1 MSLYHQDK
9 SLWHLLKTRFTGYI
23 SSRKTL
29 SIYLLQTTLRIDL
42 LSPAQKLRPHRCKK
56 VSWRSRHWLSETMY
70 LLCNGKEPTHQNHL
84 RHTDFFVLPTAY
96 VLKYS
101 IESLVLME
109 AFTSNRS
116 MVDINE
122 TAKGSAEIVPSL
134 IAVHALLGCDNVPK
148 MFDIGKKKTWH
159 QLLKNVQGLWQLVM
173 ASKTNWI

>member
-1 MSLYHQDK
+1 MGK
-9 SLWHLLKTRFTGYI
+9 NR
-23 SSRKTL
+23 
-29 SIYLLQTTLRIDL
+29 RI
-42 LSPAQKLRPHRCKK
+42 KIIC
-56 VSWRSRHWLSETMY
+56 
-70 LLCNGKEPTHQNHL
+70 G
-84 RHTDFFVLPTAY
+84 HTDFFVLLTAY

-148 MFDIGKKKTWH
+148 MFDIGKKKNVTSIIEECSRFVAACYGF
-159 QLLKNVQGLWQLVM
+159 KNELNLTK
-173 ASKTNWI
+173 ARFSL

>member
-1 MSLYHQDK
+1 MGK
-9 SLWHLLKTRFTGYI
+9 NR
-23 SSRKTL
+23 
-29 SIYLLQTTLRIDL
+29 RI
-42 LSPAQKLRPHRCKK
+42 KIIC
-56 VSWRSRHWLSETMY
+56 
-70 LLCNGKEPTHQNHL
+70 G
-84 RHTDFFVLPTAY
+84 HTDFFVLLTAY

-148 MFDIGKKKTWH
+148 MFGIGKKKRDI
-159 QLLKNVQGLWQLVM
+159 NY
-173 ASKTNWI
+173 